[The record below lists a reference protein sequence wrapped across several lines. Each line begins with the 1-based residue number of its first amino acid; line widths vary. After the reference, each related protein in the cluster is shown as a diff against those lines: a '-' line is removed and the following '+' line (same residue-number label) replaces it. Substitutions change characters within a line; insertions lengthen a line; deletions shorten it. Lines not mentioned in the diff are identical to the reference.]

1 MPRRTKQAAQ
11 ITRAHLLDTAEQVFL
26 ARGVARG
33 SLQDIAQAA
42 GLTRGAIYWHFAD
55 KLALFD
61 AMMARV
67 NLPLEQAL
75 ADAEQALASTQQA
88 SGALPDPLAALREL
102 ALAPF
107 ALLQQDERARRVFTI
122 LLHRTDYAGGLDP
135 LAQRQQGA
143 QRDCGQRIER
153 LFQAAHDQGGLAPGM
168 GPRTAAVALLA
179 LIDGLLRLCTAGGDA
194 VLPMV
199 APAVNALLDGLS
211 AGRPAR
217 AGTATGQRAARG
229 PVDPV
234 AKPGETPPRA

>member
-11 ITRAHLLDTAEQVFL
+11 VTRAHLLDTAEQVFL
-26 ARGVARG
+26 ARGVARS

-61 AMMARV
+61 AMVARV
-67 NLPLEQAL
+67 HLPLEQAL
-75 ADAEQALASTQQA
+75 AGAEQALPPVPQA
-88 SGALPDPLAALREL
+88 SSHPPDPLAALRRL

-107 ALLQQDERARRVFTI
+107 ALLAQDEQARRVFTI
-122 LLHRTDYAGGLDP
+122 LLHRTEYVGGLDP

-143 QRDCGQRIER
+143 QRDCGQRMER

-179 LIDGLLRLCTAGGDA
+179 LIDGLLRLCTASGDA

-199 APAVNALLDGLS
+199 APAINALLDGLS
-211 AGRPAR
+211 GARPPTAGASTGHPTAR
-217 AGTATGQRAARG
+217 DAVDNAAS
-229 PVDPV
+229 
-234 AKPGETPPRA
+234 PGERPPGA